1 MHAEPAVAGTALRLL
16 QRPAGPSTGP
26 QPLWVTPPPA
36 WGSHLFHE
44 RRIGTELCPQELTP
58 GPCLPGKWGGG
69 GHWSGCVHAA
79 PTRAGFKVRLLPSP
93 TPPSTPSPPLL
104 LSGVQR
110 NYLYICINVYLV
122 TVSLP
127 TLAQSP
133 LHGHSPA
140 PSTLYIMYR
149 KSLCMVEGGGVAS
162 ESWGTPSPQPP
173 PHRPRSL
180 LKAIPSPRAFGI
192 GREGE
197 NASC

>member
-26 QPLWVTPPPA
+26 QPLWVTPPRLGEPPLPQTENWDRTVSSGANPWALPA
-36 WGSHLFHE
+36 RE
-44 RRIGTELCPQELTP
+44 V
-58 GPCLPGKWGGG
+58 GGG